1 MVCGAVWADT
11 NQDGFDDLVLAGEW
25 MPIRIFENR
34 KGKSLQAQKGANGL
48 NQFTGWWNSLAAGD
62 FDQDG
67 DIDFIAGNEGLNTFY
82 RASEK
87 EPIKIVAKDF
97 NGDGSFD
104 PLMGYFIQGKRY
116 PSVPRD
122 ALNQQVIQF
131 RRKFPH
137 YADYA
142 EVTFDNLLSAEEV
155 QNAYSAEATYL
166 QSAYIEN
173 TGQGNFKI
181 HALPVEAQKSPVFGI
196 VTDDVNED
204 GFGDV
209 ILTGNF
215 YPNEVNMGRQDAS
228 TGLLLLGNGKGQFTP
243 TNCSESG
250 LIIKGD
256 ARRSIF
262 LNAANRQRLL
272 LTAINSGTLHV
283 SRLNPTQ
290 PR

>member
-1 MVCGAVWADT
+1 MTVLVTGGA
-11 NQDGFDDLVLAGEW
+11 GFVGSNLVL
-25 MPIRIFENR
+25 
-34 KGKSLQAQKGANGL
+34 KLL
-48 NQFTGWWNSLAAGD
+48 VGD
-62 FDQDG
+62 AKQVV
-67 DIDFIAGNEGLNTFY
+67 
-82 RASEK
+82 
-87 EPIKIVAKDF
+87 IV
-97 NGDGSFD
+97 
-104 PLMGYFIQGKRY
+104 
-116 PSVPRD
+116 
-122 ALNQQVIQF
+122 
-131 RRKFPH
+131 
-137 YADYA
+137 
-142 EVTFDNLLSAEEV
+142 DNLLSAEEV

-228 TGLLLLGNGKGQFTP
+228 TGLLLLGNGKGQFTS